1 MLGAKISPTPPAPA
15 AEGKDEGEGMA
26 SVSRTPTTPTGG
38 GRAAIV
44 RGLSQD
50 LSIIGEKALKENE
63 QKKTAKEMMK
73 RLALT
78 LDLNTICLLIF
89 VGGVIYQHV
98 EDGIEREQLEEQ
110 QEDILHVAEDLNMT
124 DAQTSTLLEFS
135 GVDEDLDDFEPMFD
149 PETWDKASSYFFAF
163 SIATTVGY
171 GSFVPTTDE
180 SKIFSIF
187 FALITIP
194 LIGYLLQVT
203 GERVLN
209 VMHQMYLISKGV
221 AYDDHV
227 QNALASWDN
236 DGSGSVDA
244 KEIQHGLFILGYN
257 SSYHEIEKII
267 RSHHVQKLTA
277 SIGERLAKMPATRPR
292 SPEGAADDE
301 PSTAA
306 SPASEPKSPLLK
318 LSNIGSKVK
327 TTQAFGRAA
336 KSSYVRQEGNH
347 IPTSREGVEPFKA
360 ICSAM
365 DVNILA
371 IGCQVWSV
379 APSPVTDALASA
391 ATLMASPWPAP
402 EQVER
407 FVLAFTI
414 FLLLLFVGAVCF
426 MALENWNYL
435 DSVYFCVMTVT
446 TVGLGDYAPATSAGM
461 AVQIVY
467 CMAGLGITS
476 SVIQSA
482 FKLAQL
488 GYKSVKEEI
497 AEFQESLGEIAAE
510 TEAHTAAA
518 SKLRTLTKHTSRAYK
533 SLTSSATSE
542 LSD

>member
-1 MLGAKISPTPPAPA
+1 
-15 AEGKDEGEGMA
+15 MA

-371 IGCQVWSV
+371 IGCQV
-379 APSPVTDALASA
+379 
-391 ATLMASPWPAP
+391 
-402 EQVER
+402 ER